1 MKFNIEQ
8 VRQLEQTMDSLCN
21 AAYALC
27 DNEKMRKVN
36 DLRYLVAEMRLLA
49 SNPRNTEAINR
60 FTDLFTN

>member
-49 SNPRNTEAINR
+49 SNPKDAETVNR
-60 FTDLFTN
+60 FTNLFTD